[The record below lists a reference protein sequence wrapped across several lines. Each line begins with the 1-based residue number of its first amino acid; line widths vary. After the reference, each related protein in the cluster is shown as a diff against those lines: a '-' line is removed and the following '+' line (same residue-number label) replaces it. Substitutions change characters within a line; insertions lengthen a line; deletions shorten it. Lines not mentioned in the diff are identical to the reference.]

1 MATNL
6 EFIKKVTSTDVV
18 SVSYTDLF
26 NTNYD
31 VFELF
36 IDLQYNGAS
45 YLDMQLL
52 DSSGSVLTGSHYDV
66 AVLEMRSD
74 AAFVEYKYT
83 SSTIWRGL
91 GGYLNN
97 VNAGYGMKMK
107 VYNPTSTSSY
117 TYATSQSNSPLTSAM
132 FGNKAIATYKATDGV
147 YGLKI
152 FGSGGGS
159 TTFDF
164 LNVAVYGV
172 K

>member
-1 MATNL
+1 
-6 EFIKKVTSTDVV
+6 
-18 SVSYTDLF
+18 
-26 NTNYD
+26 
-31 VFELF
+31 
-36 IDLQYNGAS
+36 
-45 YLDMQLL
+45 
-52 DSSGSVLTGSHYDV
+52 
-66 AVLEMRSD
+66 
-74 AAFVEYKYT
+74 
-83 SSTIWRGL
+83 
-91 GGYLNN
+91 
-97 VNAGYGMKMK
+97 MKMT

-117 TYATSQSNSPLTSAM
+117 TFATSQSNSPLTSAM